1 MITRRLGNIASCV
14 GFWVLLSIVLC
25 VAFLPPVWLFL
36 TSFKSETELFRVP
49 ITILPARI
57 TLENYRAVFEK
68 NPFGRFMLNSIIV
81 TSVSTVINVLIASMA
96 AYTLA
101 RINIPWKSAIMGA
114 ILVFSML
121 PLMSMIVP
129 LFVLMR
135 RLGWVNTY
143 QGMIGPYVT
152 FQLPLSILIL
162 TNFFR
167 QTPREL
173 EEAAMIDGAGLWQ
186 VIGRVVIPLAAPGL
200 VSAAILV
207 AIMIWNDFL
216 IAVTLATNMNMR
228 TLSVGIVLYPGEY
241 AFPWGIISAASTL
254 AVVPITLFIL
264 FAQKWIIGGLT
275 AGAIKG

>member
-1 MITRRLGNIASCV
+1 M
-14 GFWVLLSIVLC
+14 LSIVLC

>member
-96 AYTLA
+96 AYALA
-101 RINIPWKSAIMGA
+101 RINIPWKNAIMGA

-254 AVVPITLFIL
+254 AVIPITLFIL